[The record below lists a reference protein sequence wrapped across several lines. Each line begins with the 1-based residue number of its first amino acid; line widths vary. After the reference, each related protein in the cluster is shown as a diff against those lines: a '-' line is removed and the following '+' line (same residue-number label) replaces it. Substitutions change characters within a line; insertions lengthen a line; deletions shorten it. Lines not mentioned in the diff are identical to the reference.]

1 MKVSDVNHIV
11 TDNAERYVPADRQ
24 AAASAGM
31 AFHRQLTTLNEAQ
44 YQQYLADLQEKIYKQ
59 GEKIKAKADI
69 KAFAEYRMLI
79 SELLGEAAGNAYACV
94 KSSVFDA
101 RGRHKVFLVIR
112 NVNQKLEELAR
123 EILSDQR
130 DNLRLLQMVDDIRGM
145 LVDLFL

>member
-1 MKVSDVNHIV
+1 MKVADVNHIV
-11 TDNAERYVPADRQ
+11 TDNKERYVAADRQ
-24 AAASAGM
+24 VAADSGT
-31 AFHRQLTTLNEAQ
+31 AFFRQMTTLNESQ
-44 YQQYLADLQEKIYKQ
+44 YRQYLAELQEKIFKQ
-59 GEKIKAKADI
+59 GEKIKEKADI

-79 SELLGEAAGNAYACV
+79 GELLGEAAGNAFACV

-123 EILSDQR
+123 EILLDQK
-130 DNLRLLQMVDDIRGM
+130 DNIRLLQMVDDIRGM